1 MYTLLSPMAL
11 ATAASLGPFK
21 NPMGYFLGW
30 RCKACVRAGL
40 ATGLFSSLPTP
51 LTLPLTPPT
60 PQGSA
65 HALLPS
71 PFLHVTLFLVVKDT

>member
-1 MYTLLSPMAL
+1 VTTENISDEL
-11 ATAASLGPFK
+11 TREGQ
-21 NPMGYFLGW
+21 FLKPPG
-30 RCKACVRAGL
+30 RCKACMHAGL

-51 LTLPLTPPT
+51 PTLPPTPPM

-71 PFLHVTLFLVVKDT
+71 PFLHVTLFLVIKDT